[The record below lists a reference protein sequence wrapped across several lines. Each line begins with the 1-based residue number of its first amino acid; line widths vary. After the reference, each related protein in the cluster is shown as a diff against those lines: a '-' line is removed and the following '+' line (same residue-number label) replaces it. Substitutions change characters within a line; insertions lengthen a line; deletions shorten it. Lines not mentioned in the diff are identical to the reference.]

1 MADHLSTS
9 ADESMSAAIA
19 QLQDGHPVILEREG
33 SALAALITLKD
44 LHLLESY
51 FEELED
57 RIDRREIE
65 KAREEIEREGTVSWE
80 RVKEESRRVHA

>member
-1 MADHLSTS
+1 MADHPFAS
-9 ADESMSAAIA
+9 ADEPMSAAIA

-57 RIDRREIE
+57 RVDRREIE
-65 KAREEIEREGTVSWE
+65 KAREEIGREGTVSWE
-80 RVKEESRRVHA
+80 QVKEESRRGHS

>member
-1 MADHLSTS
+1 MAEYTS
-9 ADESMSAAIA
+9 ADEPMSAAIA

-51 FEELED
+51 FAELED
-57 RIDRREIE
+57 RIDRCEIE
-65 KAREEIEREGTVSWE
+65 KAREEIGREGTVSWE
-80 RVKEESRRVHA
+80 QVRGVR

>member
-1 MADHLSTS
+1 MADHPSTP
-9 ADESMSAAIA
+9 ADEPISAAIA

-44 LHLLESY
+44 LHLPELY

-57 RIDRREIE
+57 RVDRREIE
-65 KAREEIEREGTVSWE
+65 KAREEIDREGVVSWVQ
-80 RVKEESRRVHA
+80 VKEESRWAHV